1 MAKANETAEQLEEML
16 DLEGDESETE
26 ETVKP
31 ITPADIADA
40 TGEDPK
46 RIRAYL
52 RSQYTRPKAVHG
64 KSWDIPAKVAEEVIK
79 HFTPAEE
86 ADEEE
91 LEEVS

>member
-40 TGEDPK
+40 TGADPK
-46 RIRAYL
+46 AIRNHL
-52 RSQYTRPKAVHG
+52 RTNYARPKEMKG
-64 KSWDIPAKVAEEVIK
+64 KSWDIPPKVAEAVIG